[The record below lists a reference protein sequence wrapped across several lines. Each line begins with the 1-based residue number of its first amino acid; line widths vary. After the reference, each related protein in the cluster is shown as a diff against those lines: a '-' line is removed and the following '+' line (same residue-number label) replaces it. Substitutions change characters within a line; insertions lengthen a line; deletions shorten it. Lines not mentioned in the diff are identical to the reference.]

1 MSFPVNGSF
10 MAENPTQ
17 KSLKRI
23 RIHWYT
29 KPKVQSW
36 NYIPMGLDP
45 ASQYHPPSSFI
56 LGSWHP
62 SIKRAQKG
70 DSSEVSSYSFCPP
83 QFENQYSYLLHVY
96 WAASLC
102 QALCGCWDTM
112 LSRSALQQYW
122 LCSQTHCAM
131 SYLLVFECVVRFFLN
146 CPFCQD
152 HRGNSHLSLRN
163 NLDRDYFLKLSSAL
177 LPAITS
183 THCTPK
189 AP

>member
-1 MSFPVNGSF
+1 MS
-10 MAENPTQ
+10 
-17 KSLKRI
+17 
-23 RIHWYT
+23 
-29 KPKVQSW
+29 
-36 NYIPMGLDP
+36 
-45 ASQYHPPSSFI
+45 PPSSFI

-152 HRGNSHLSLRN
+152 HRGELPCIVKKQLGQRLLSKAVLSSPASNHLHSLRSQGP
-163 NLDRDYFLKLSSAL
+163 LACALSSCWDPWGQYVFIGSAFH
-177 LPAITS
+177 PQQW
-183 THCTPK
+183 
-189 AP
+189 APWGHRPCLIV